1 MVLNKICVIL
11 ICIALVLTGRL
22 WQSFAQE
29 ARSPVL
35 INSALGERIANYEM
49 DVKLDVQNRLIDGA
63 EILTWKNTTN
73 FPTSELQFHLY
84 YNAWRN
90 DQSSMFQS
98 VRYRSF
104 DFSNYR
110 DQDWAYC
117 DVHSI
122 KMLSG
127 SGRSEADLT
136 EKMEFIQPDDSNE
149 HDRTVLRVML
159 PGPVAPGESIRLQIQ
174 WQSKVPRT
182 FARTGVRGDYYFLA
196 QWFPKVGVFE
206 NDGKW
211 NCHQF
216 IQTEFYANFGV
227 YDVKLTVPTGWVV
240 GATGKEV
247 EQKDNEEGTT
257 THRYYQ
263 EDVHDFAWVTTPHF
277 QVHTKRFEEPDLPTV
292 DMRLLLMPDHAAK
305 RDRYFAA
312 THAALK
318 YYGTWWGAYPYDH
331 ITIVDPAYRSGSG
344 GMEYPTFFT
353 GGARWLSPIESR
365 RPEGV
370 TVHEAGHQFWY
381 GIIANN
387 EFEHAW
393 LDEGFNTFSTTR
405 TLEQAYPN
413 PVLTWRYFEG
423 FIPIVFHGVAIAE
436 RTQSA
441 DGYFGFGSALKLDK
455 MSTISWEYGPGAYGL
470 NSYGKPGMMLRTLEN
485 YLGWETF
492 QKAMSTYFDR
502 WKFRHPT
509 PQDFFDIVNE
519 VSGKDMT
526 WFFEQTYNS
535 SNMFDYAVG
544 SVKSVPV
551 RAPKGYIEK
560 DGELIFQKR
569 EKKEEDNDNDA
580 DASKQFQSTVFVR
593 RWGEAVLPIEV
604 KITFGD
610 DDEVLE
616 NWDGQDRWVRFDY
629 LKNSKITKVEVDPE
643 HKLVL
648 DVNTANNTWTSKPR
662 AKISATKWASKWMIW
677 MQSLLEFFAYFS

>member
-1 MVLNKICVIL
+1 MVPNKICQIIISIGL
-11 ICIALVLTGRL
+11 IVAGVR
-22 WQSFAQE
+22 WQTFAQQTKFT
-29 ARSPVL
+29 SQT
-35 INSALGERIANYEM
+35 NSQLSERIANYDM
-49 DVKLDVQNRLIDGA
+49 DVKLDVQNRLINGT
-63 EILTWKNTTN
+63 ELLTWKNSTA

-90 DQSSMFQS
+90 DQSSMFKS

-104 DFSNYR
+104 DFSDYR

-117 DVHSI
+117 EVRSI
-122 KMLSG
+122 KIQPG
-127 SGRSEADLT
+127 FGRSEADLT
-136 EKMEFIQPDDSNE
+136 EKMEFIQPDDGNE
-149 HDRTVLRVML
+149 HDRTVFRVAL
-159 PGPVAPGESIRLQIQ
+159 PGPVAPGETIHLEIQ

-196 QWFPKVGVFE
+196 QWFPKIGVFE
-206 NDGKW
+206 QDGQW

-216 IQTEFYANFGV
+216 IQTEFYADFGV
-227 YDVKLTVPTGWVV
+227 YDVKMTVPTGWVV

-247 EQKDNEEGTT
+247 EQKDNGDGTT

-263 EDVHDFAWVTTPHF
+263 EDVHDFAWTTTPHF
-277 QVHTKRFEEPDLPTV
+277 QVHTERFEEPGLPSV
-292 DMRLLLMPDHAAK
+292 EMRLLLMPDHVSK
-305 RDRYFAA
+305 KDRYFAA
-312 THAALK
+312 TRAALK

-331 ITIVDPAYRSGSG
+331 ITIVDPAYHSGSG
-344 GMEYPTFFT
+344 GMEYPTLFT

-413 PVLTWRYFEG
+413 PVLTKRYFEG
-423 FIPIVFHGVAIAE
+423 FIPIVFPSVAIAE

-441 DGYFGFGSALKLDK
+441 DRYDGFHSTLKLDK
-455 MSTISWEYGPGAYGL
+455 MSTISWQYGPRAYGL

-492 QKAMSTYFDR
+492 QKIMSTYFDR

-509 PQDFFDIVNE
+509 PQDFFAIVNE
-519 VSGKDMT
+519 VNGEDMS

-535 SNMFDYAVG
+535 SNVFDYAVG
-544 SVKSVPV
+544 LVKSAPV
-551 RAPKGYIEK
+551 RAPEGYIEK
-560 DGELIFQKR
+560 DGELIFRKITKNR
-569 EKKEEDNDNDA
+569 NNHDVDKNR
-580 DASKQFQSTVFVR
+580 QFHSTIFVR
-593 RWGEAVLPIEV
+593 RWGEAVFPIEV
-604 KITFGD
+604 KITFNNGE
-610 DDEVLE
+610 EVLE
-616 NWDGQDRWVRFDY
+616 SWDGQDRWVRFDY
-629 LKNSKITKVEVDPE
+629 LKNSKVSKVEVDPE

-648 DVNTANNTWTSKPR
+648 DVNTTNNTWTRKPK

-677 MQSLLEFFAYFS
+677 LQNLMEFFAYFS